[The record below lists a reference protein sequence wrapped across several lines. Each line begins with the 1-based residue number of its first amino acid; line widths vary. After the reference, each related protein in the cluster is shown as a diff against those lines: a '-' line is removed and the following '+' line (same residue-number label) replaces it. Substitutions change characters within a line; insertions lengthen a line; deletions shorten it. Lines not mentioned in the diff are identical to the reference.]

1 MYNGVVNVRKEKG
14 MTSFAVVARLRHV
27 FGQKK
32 IGHTGTLDPDAEGVL
47 PICLGKATRLV
58 ETLTGGTKTY
68 EAELLLGVITD
79 TQDMTGTVLEEH
91 PVNVTEEEVRAAILS
106 FEGKGEQLPPMY
118 SAVWVGGRRLYELA
132 RKGIEVERPVRP
144 VEFTDMEV
152 LSVEPPRARFRVT
165 CTRGAYIRTLCE
177 DIGRKLGC
185 GAAMSALLRTRVH
198 DFELAD
204 SLTIDEIA
212 RKMERGERDFILPI
226 DHFFRELPRFEAPS
240 EFSAALRNGNAIAP
254 NLADAPE
261 DGAEMRMYDAAGDFI
276 GIYRRDGRL
285 LKPVKMFC
293 EVAQ

>member
-68 EAELLLGVITD
+68 EAELVLGIITD
-79 TQDMTGTVLEEH
+79 TQDTTGKVLEEH
-91 PVNVTEEEVRAAILS
+91 PVTVTGEELREAILS

-132 RKGIEVERPVRP
+132 RKGIEVDRPTRP

-152 LSVEPPRARFRVT
+152 LSVDLPRARFRVT

-177 DIGRKLGC
+177 DIGRRLGC
-185 GAAMSALLRTRVH
+185 GAAMSALLRTRVD
-198 DFELAD
+198 DFCLED
-204 SLTIDEIA
+204 SLTVDEIA
-212 RKMERGERDFILPI
+212 RRMERGERDFILPI
-226 DHFFRELPRFEAPS
+226 DHFYRDLPRFEAPA
-240 EFSAALRNGNAIAP
+240 EFSPALRNGNAIAP
-254 NLADAPE
+254 E
-261 DGAEMRMYDAAGDFI
+261 DPAGIGEGAELRMYDAAGDFI
-276 GIYRRDGRL
+276 GIYRREGRRM
-285 LKPVKMFC
+285 KPVKMFC